1 MNSDPMAENPDSPSD
16 FPLGELREITLLIP
30 GEHFFCETLSVPA
43 DLAPEDFIDFCLQA
57 LDLDSFSPF
66 PPDQLAW
73 GFHGCPKTRKIL
85 IFATPFVKLRQLGWQ
100 NMEFFRRVFPSFVSL
115 VGKEYE
121 RPSIVF
127 LLHDETLTA
136 ASFEPGTTVP
146 DAMYS
151 LPVDASNSEEFE
163 AARGKLLSHFDLAH
177 FDNIQDVLS
186 AGEVSRTNNGFF
198 KFENEW
204 WDSDNPE
211 LIEPV
216 VISAEELWSFDVR
229 PSDFKV
235 QERKRRKHAA
245 LRWMGV
251 MGSVASM
258 AVLLLVFILI
268 QIASVK
274 VDDLWVEEKVKS
286 ANKPAVLD
294 AMALLQKLDEN
305 KRGGIDPIGSLE
317 RIMMH
322 AGRNPQGQANLWLT
336 FAEFKSRYDVEFKG
350 QGTSFQSVNDFF
362 ANLEKAQVVE
372 KLKKEPKIDTLKTG
386 GVSFNV
392 DIQMLEEKPVQTSLP
407 GSSSEKETPKI
418 EG

>member
-1 MNSDPMAENPDSPSD
+1 MAENPESPSD
-16 FPLGELREITLLIP
+16 FPIGELREITLLLP
-30 GEHFFCETLSVPA
+30 GEHFFCETLSVPG

-73 GFHGCPKTRKIL
+73 GFHGCSKTRKIL

-100 NMEFFRRVFPSFVSL
+100 NLEYFRRVFPSFVSL

-121 RPSIVF
+121 RPTIVF

-146 DAMYS
+146 EAMYS
-151 LPVDASNSEEFE
+151 LPVDAGDNEEFD
-163 AARGKLLSHFDLAH
+163 AVRGKLLSRFDLSR
-177 FDNIQDVLS
+177 FDHIQDVLI
-186 AGEVSRTNNGFF
+186 AGEVSRTKNGFF

-204 WDSDNPE
+204 WNTENPE
-211 LIEPV
+211 LTEAV

-235 QERKRRKHAA
+235 QERKRRRQAA
-245 LRWMGV
+245 LRWKGV
-251 MGSVASM
+251 MTSLASM
-258 AVLLLVFILI
+258 AALLLLFIGV
-268 QIASVK
+268 QIASVE
-274 VDDLWVEEKVKS
+274 VEDLWVEEAIKNS
-286 ANKPAVLD
+286 NKPAVLD

-322 AGRNPQGQANLWLT
+322 AGRNQQGQANLWLT
-336 FAEFKSRYDVEFKG
+336 FAEFKSRYDVQFKG
-350 QGTSFQSVNDFF
+350 QGRSFQAVNDFF
-362 ANLEKAQVVE
+362 ANLEQAEVVE

-392 DIQMLEEKPVQTSLP
+392 DIQMLEEKPVQTNLP
-407 GSSSEKETPKI
+407 RPVPEGESSKI

>member
-1 MNSDPMAENPDSPSD
+1 MAENPESPSD
-16 FPLGELREITLLIP
+16 FPIGELREITLLLP
-30 GEHFFCETLSVPA
+30 GEHFFCETLEVPS
-43 DLAPEDFIDFCLQA
+43 DIAPEDFIDFCLQA

-100 NMEFFRRVFPSFVSL
+100 NLEYFRRVFPSFVSL
-115 VGKEYE
+115 VGNEYE
-121 RPSIVF
+121 KPSIVF

-136 ASFEPGTTVP
+136 ASFDSGTTVP
-146 DAMYS
+146 HAMHS
-151 LPVDASNSEEFE
+151 LPVDAGDSEEFE
-163 AARGKLLSHFDLAH
+163 AVRGKLLSMFDLAH
-177 FDNIQDVLS
+177 FDHIQEVLI
-186 AGEVSRTNNGFF
+186 AGEVSRTSNGFF

-204 WDSDNPE
+204 WNTDNPE
-211 LIEPV
+211 LRQPV

-235 QERKRRKHAA
+235 QERKRRRQAA
-245 LRWMGV
+245 LRWKGV
-251 MGSVASM
+251 LASFVSMAALLLLFIVIEIGSVK
-258 AVLLLVFILI
+258 I
-268 QIASVK
+268 K
-274 VDDLWVEEKVKS
+274 DLWVEEGIKNS
-286 ANKPAVLD
+286 NKPTVLD

-322 AGRNPQGQANLWLT
+322 AGTNTQGQANLWLT
-336 FAEFKSRYDVEFKG
+336 FAEFKSRYDVQFKG
-350 QGTSFQSVNDFF
+350 QGTSFQAVNDFF
-362 ANLEKAQVVE
+362 ANLEQTQIVE

-386 GVSFNV
+386 GVSFSV
-392 DIQMLEEKPVQTSLP
+392 DIQMLEEKPVQTNLP
-407 GSSSEKETPKI
+407 RSSSEKETSKV

>member
-1 MNSDPMAENPDSPSD
+1 MAENPDSPSD
-16 FPLGELREITLLIP
+16 FPLGELREITLLLP

-85 IFATPFVKLRQLGWQ
+85 IFATPFMKLRQLGWQ
-100 NMEFFRRVFPSFVSL
+100 NLEFFRGVFPSFVSL

-151 LPVDASNSEEFE
+151 LPVDATDSEEFE
-163 AARGKLLSHFDLAH
+163 AVRGKLLSHFDLAH

-198 KFENEW
+198 KFESEW
-204 WDSDNPE
+204 WDSDNPQ

-317 RIMMH
+317 RIMTH

-392 DIQMLEEKPVQTSLP
+392 DIQMLEEKPPQTGLP
-407 GSSSEKETPKI
+407 GPSSEKETPKI